1 MIGAIIGDIIGSRF
15 ERFNYKGKDFE
26 LFHES
31 CRMTDDSILTL
42 AVADAF
48 MNGKSYCDIVLEY
61 ARENP
66 LAGYGGSFVNW
77 VDSSDHKPYN
87 SWGNG
92 SAMRVSA
99 LSWLIDDMDILMEE
113 AKKSAEITHNH
124 PEGIKGAQAIAA
136 AVLLARQEKTKEEIK
151 QYIEDNFKY
160 DLNRTVKFLNETY
173 QFDVSCQGSV
183 PEAIICFLE
192 STDFE
197 DCLRNAIS
205 IGGDSDTI
213 ASMSCAIAEAYYIH
227 IDEDIQ
233 KYALDFVLKNQRFS
247 NVFNQFNETIV
258 LNNL

>member
-1 MIGAIIGDIIGSRF
+1 M
-15 ERFNYKGKDFE
+15 KGQE
-26 LFHES
+26 LS
-31 CRMTDDSILTL
+31 VSMVCGNSLT
-42 AVADAF
+42 
-48 MNGKSYCDIVLEY
+48 
-61 ARENP
+61 P
-66 LAGYGGSFVNW
+66 
-77 VDSSDHKPYN
+77 
-87 SWGNG
+87 
-92 SAMRVSA
+92 
-99 LSWLIDDMDILMEE
+99 
-113 AKKSAEITHNH
+113 
-124 PEGIKGAQAIAA
+124 
-136 AVLLARQEKTKEEIK
+136 
-151 QYIEDNFKY
+151 NFKY